1 MQSATERE
9 QYIPIGKRPRTC
21 EACGDVFFS
30 DSLKT
35 KTHTGKCSYE
45 YRSAKLAGL
54 TVPEWRLRMEE
65 INEPLVEQ
73 TRLGANRESWEE
85 VWRDVVSPAVAS
97 QPREVNLPAGRPFN
111 DERNK
116 KRIGFSPI
124 RVATFDIET
133 TGLNAAFGRILCC
146 CVMSYDPQEI
156 KTFRAD
162 EYPAWKAG
170 RRSDDYEITA
180 EIMAYLEQFD
190 VLVAHNGVKF
200 DLPFIRTRALAHG
213 LPPLHPLKIVD
224 PVLTARKALRM
235 QSNSLDA
242 IAKHL
247 GAPDQKTP
255 LLPETWARAM
265 MDEDRSAMDSI
276 VEHCIA
282 DVKVLDY
289 VAHSI
294 RGYVKTI
301 DSIGSFR

>member
-1 MQSATERE
+1 MESPVTTQDR
-9 QYIPIGKRPRTC
+9 YIPIGKRPRIC
-21 EACGDVFFS
+21 EACGDVYYS

-35 KTHTGKCSYE
+35 KTHTGKCAYE
-45 YRSAKLAGL
+45 YRSAKLLGVS
-54 TVPEWRLRMEE
+54 VPEWRLAMEMDQP
-65 INEPLVEQ
+65 EPLVDF
-73 TRLGANRESWEE
+73 TRPIASREEWERHTE
-85 VWRDVVSPAVAS
+85 IPPVLPQRDIAM
-97 QPREVNLPAGRPFN
+97 PAGRHFN

-116 KRIGFSPI
+116 KRVGFSPV

-180 EIMAYLEQFD
+180 EIMAYLEEFD
-190 VLVAHNGVKF
+190 ILIAHNGVKF

-255 LLPETWARAM
+255 LLPETWARAQ
-265 MDEDRSAMDSI
+265 MDDDKSAMDSI
-276 VEHCIA
+276 VEHCVA

-289 VAHSI
+289 VAHAI